1 MKYRYLVAALLC
13 TAACQRATVAGHTP
27 VQHQEIHTASG
38 QTILAGH
45 TALSELRGP
54 VCSSWF
60 IPSYEAY
67 NADGLLVKELGHLL
81 KHKRMDIFLGSWC
94 GDSRREVPRMVRLL
108 KDAGMDTSRIALI
121 FVDNRKETYKQSPQH
136 EEQGR
141 DIRRVPTFILYDSR
155 NRELGRIVE
164 SPKVSLEADM
174 VSILRK

>member
-1 MKYRYLVAALLC
+1 MVN
-13 TAACQRATVAGHTP
+13 
-27 VQHQEIHTASG
+27 E
-38 QTILAGH
+38 
-45 TALSELRGP
+45 LS
-54 VCSSWF
+54 
-60 IPSYEAY
+60 
-67 NADGLLVKELGHLL
+67 HLL

-94 GDSRREVPRMVRLL
+94 GDSRREVPRMIRLL

-141 DIRRVPTFILYDSR
+141 DIRRVPTFILYNSR

-174 VSILRK
+174 VSILSK